1 MGFLLQIAGI
11 IDRANDGL
19 GRAVAS
25 LTLAMVLVTVV
36 IVVLRYGFSIGFIW
50 MQESVRFMH
59 GFVFLLCAA
68 FTLLHNGHVRVDVFY
83 LRMSARRKAVV
94 DIFGTVFFLIP
105 VCAVI
110 LIFSWDYVLNS
121 WREMEGS
128 LEERGLHAVYI
139 LKTCIWIFAVSMIL
153 QGCSLII
160 RSLTV
165 LVNYQGWQATDHESR
180 TL

>member
-1 MGFLLQIAGI
+1 M
-11 IDRANDGL
+11 
-19 GRAVAS
+19 
-25 LTLAMVLVTVV
+25 
-36 IVVLRYGFSIGFIW
+36 
-50 MQESVRFMH
+50 
-59 GFVFLLCAA
+59 
-68 FTLLHNGHVRVDVFY
+68 
-83 LRMSARRKAVV
+83 V

-110 LIFSWDYVLNS
+110 LIYSWDYVLNS

-153 QGCSLII
+153 QGCSLVI

-165 LVNYQGWQATDHESR
+165 LVNYRGWQATDHDSR